1 MMSTIDIAVTGHR
14 SEFNT
19 TNKAALNY
27 SGTTNTPNDSVEP
40 ICELST
46 LQCRHLIVE
55 SNNSFKQW
63 AEVDAPSCMGVNCNH
78 SISYWEICSTA
89 LSIVMRAIAVCINIK
104 LAANYYRQGHLD
116 YFAWTITCIAVPM
129 FVTTMIHA
137 NMCYKD
143 GKFSEGACRILQ
155 TLWLVIVSSFFF
167 RYWKSL
173 INYKLNIREE
183 SDVAFIRLFE
193 CFLEAAPQKILQVSI
208 VLGHVDKMTDLQI
221 IAISSYFGSMAWCL
235 SAYHRYNRYSQG
247 DKFNISINGVILQLC
262 WHFCTSVSRTLC
274 IALVASIF
282 PLWTLV
288 ASLSHALL
296 FGFITFIIERPKF
309 ANSSLSNFLFC
320 LVLGFVYV
328 FTFISVR
335 DAPTR
340 YKYISYYLFCT
351 IENIACVTLFILYAS
366 SDLAAIALLFYP
378 LCGLALSFYYIGIG
392 FMIIYYLYFHP
403 RITAR
408 TSKRI
413 INNN

>member
-1 MMSTIDIAVTGHR
+1 MSTTDIVTIGHGC
-14 SEFNT
+14 EFSKKS
-19 TNKAALNY
+19 KASFNY
-27 SGTTNTPNDSVEP
+27 SGTTNTPNDTIETT
-40 ICELST
+40 CELST
-46 LQCRHLIVE
+46 LQCRHLIVD

-63 AEVDAPSCMGVNCNH
+63 TEVDASCTDVNCNH

-89 LSIVMRAIAVCINIK
+89 LSIIMRAIAVCINIK
-104 LAANYYRQGHLD
+104 LAADYYRQGHLD
-116 YFAWTITCIAVPM
+116 YFAWTISCIVVPM
-129 FVTTMIHA
+129 LVTTMIHA
-137 NMCYKD
+137 N
-143 GKFSEGACRILQ
+143 
-155 TLWLVIVSSFFF
+155 
-167 RYWKSL
+167 
-173 INYKLNIREE
+173 INYKLNVREE

-193 CFLEAAPQKILQVSI
+193 CFLEAAPQKILQISI
-208 VLGHVDKMTDLQI
+208 VLGHIDKMTDLQI

-235 SAYHRYNRYSQG
+235 SAYHRYNRYSQD
-247 DKFNISINGVILQLC
+247 DKYNININGVILQLC

-288 ASLSHALL
+288 ACLSHALI

-309 ANSSLSNFLFC
+309 ANSSLGNFLFC
-320 LVLGFVYV
+320 IVLGFVYV

-340 YKYISYYLFCT
+340 YKYVSYYIFCT

-366 SDLAAIALLFYP
+366 SELAVIAFLFYP
-378 LCGLALSFYYIGIG
+378 LCGLALTFYYIGIG

-408 TSKRI
+408 ISKRI

>member
-1 MMSTIDIAVTGHR
+1 MMDTIDSAVTGHR
-14 SEFNT
+14 NEFNT
-19 TNKAALNY
+19 TNKASLNY
-27 SGTTNTPNDSVEP
+27 SGTPNTPNDSVDP

-137 NMCYKD
+137 N
-143 GKFSEGACRILQ
+143 
-155 TLWLVIVSSFFF
+155 
-167 RYWKSL
+167 

-247 DKFNISINGVILQLC
+247 DKFNISVNGVILQLC